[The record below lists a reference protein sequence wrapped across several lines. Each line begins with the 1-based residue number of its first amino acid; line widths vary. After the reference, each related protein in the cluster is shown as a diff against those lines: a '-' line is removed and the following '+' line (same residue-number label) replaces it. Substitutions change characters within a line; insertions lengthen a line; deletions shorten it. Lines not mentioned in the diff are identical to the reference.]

1 MIMVLRVLSLLL
13 SLVLV
18 WSGYWVDRSAGSS
31 ASITLHHHEG
41 KVASTHQAAGSE
53 RIQSLVGQTTQ
64 AAEEAVLDLVG
75 LVPTDADTSPPLQ
88 LMAWPGPYA
97 TLAWL
102 APYLDGPQ
110 RPPRA
115 TRPYA

>member
-1 MIMVLRVLSLLL
+1 MVLRVLSLLL

-18 WSGYWVDRSAGSS
+18 WSGHWVDRSAGSS

-41 KVASTHQAAGSE
+41 ESTVASSHQTSGSE
-53 RIQSLVGQTTQ
+53 RDQSLVGQTTQ

-75 LVPTDADTSPPLQ
+75 LVPTDADTSSPLQ
-88 LMAWPGPYA
+88 PMAWPGPYA
-97 TLAWL
+97 TLDWL

-115 TRPYA
+115 TRRYA